1 MGCAQVSYPC
11 HGKCKYK
18 PVLCSIDQEVAVS
31 THTFNME
38 KSCISTVTLEIDF
51 FSKKNATC
59 TDEYNSDLMAAEFTS
74 KFANMGLRCVFVIKS
89 DVIIIT
95 NPLSPVLDNNWCLG
109 TMLPSS

>member
-1 MGCAQVSYPC
+1 MGCAQVSYPY

-18 PVLCSIDQEVAVS
+18 SVLCSIDQEVAVS

-38 KSCISTVTLEIDF
+38 KSCISTITLEIDF

-89 DVIIIT
+89 GVIIIT
-95 NPLSPVLDNNWCLG
+95 NRSF
-109 TMLPSS
+109 